1 MGNNFFRSVWFD
13 RFSDK
18 LVLKKTSKMVAKA
31 FHDEIDWLEV
41 LPNAL
46 FVAIVLKRNY
56 LATEEYFFA
65 SIFWKLVFGKKFK

>member
-18 LVLKKTSKMVAKA
+18 FVLKKTSKMIAKA
-31 FHDEIDWLEV
+31 FKIEIDWLEV

-46 FVAIVLKRNY
+46 FVAIVLKKIY
-56 LATEEYFFA
+56 LAVREYF
-65 SIFWKLVFGKKFK
+65 LL

>member
-18 LVLKKTSKMVAKA
+18 FVLKKTSKMIAKA
-31 FHDEIDWLEV
+31 FKIEIDWLEV

-46 FVAIVLKRNY
+46 FIAIVLKKNY
-56 LATEEYFFA
+56 LA
-65 SIFWKLVFGKKFK
+65 I

>member
-1 MGNNFFRSVWFD
+1 MGNNFFRSVCFD

-18 LVLKKTSKMVAKA
+18 FILINTSKMIAKA
-31 FHDEIDWLEV
+31 FHNEIDWLEV
-41 LPNAL
+41 LPDAL
-46 FVAIVLKRNY
+46 FVAIVLKRKY

>member
-18 LVLKKTSKMVAKA
+18 FVLKKTSKMNTKA
-31 FHDEIDWLEV
+31 FKIEIDWLEV

>member
-1 MGNNFFRSVWFD
+1 MGNNFFRSVWVD

-18 LVLKKTSKMVAKA
+18 FVLKKASKMVAKV
-31 FHDEIDWLEV
+31 FHDEIDWFEV

-65 SIFWKLVFGKKFK
+65 SIYWKLAFGKKFK

>member
-18 LVLKKTSKMVAKA
+18 FVLKTLKYVAKA
-31 FHDEIDWLEV
+31 FRDEIVWVEV
-41 LPNAL
+41 LTNAL
-46 FVAIVLKRNY
+46 FVAIVLKKNY
-56 LATEEYFFA
+56 LAIEEYFFA

>member
-18 LVLKKTSKMVAKA
+18 LFLKKASKMVAKA
-31 FHDEIDWLEV
+31 FHDEIDRLEV

-56 LATEEYFFA
+56 LATEVYFFA

>member
-18 LVLKKTSKMVAKA
+18 FVLKKTSKMVAKA
-31 FHDEIDWLEV
+31 FHYEIDWLEV

-46 FVAIVLKRNY
+46 FVAIVLKKNY
-56 LATEEYFFA
+56 LAIEEYLFA

>member
-1 MGNNFFRSVWFD
+1 
-13 RFSDK
+13 
-18 LVLKKTSKMVAKA
+18 MVAKA

-46 FVAIVLKRNY
+46 FVAIVLKKNY
-56 LATEEYFFA
+56 LAIEEYFFA

>member
-13 RFSDK
+13 RFPDK
-18 LVLKKTSKMVAKA
+18 FVLKKTSKMVAKA
-31 FHDEIDWLEV
+31 FHYEIGWLEV

-46 FVAIVLKRNY
+46 FVAIALKRNY
-56 LATEEYFFA
+56 LDTEEYFSA